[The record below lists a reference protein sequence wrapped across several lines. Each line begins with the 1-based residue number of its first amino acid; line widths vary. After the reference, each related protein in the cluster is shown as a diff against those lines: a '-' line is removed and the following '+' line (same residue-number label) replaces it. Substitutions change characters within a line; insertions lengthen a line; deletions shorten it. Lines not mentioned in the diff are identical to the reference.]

1 MAKKKKNPVVLEFEE
16 LIKVQKK
23 LEKVD
28 EQWINL
34 EKDYHKILKKINKRN
49 NGSRKDLMTYYSD
62 YRKLMLNRIKNVKKQ
77 LGLN

>member
-34 EKDYHKILKKINKRN
+34 EKDYHKILKKINKCS

>member
-1 MAKKKKNPVVLEFEE
+1 MAKKKKNPVFLEFEE

-49 NGSRKDLMTYYSD
+49 NGSKKDLMTYFFD

>member
-1 MAKKKKNPVVLEFEE
+1 MVKKKKNPIVLEFEE

-49 NGSRKDLMTYYSD
+49 NGSKKDLMTYYSD

>member
-1 MAKKKKNPVVLEFEE
+1 MAKKKQNPVVLEFEE

-49 NGSRKDLMTYYSD
+49 NGSKKDLMTYYSD

>member
-49 NGSRKDLMTYYSD
+49 NGSKKDLMTYFFD

>member
-28 EQWINL
+28 KQWINL

-49 NGSRKDLMTYYSD
+49 NGSKKDLMTYFSD
-62 YRKLMLNRIKNVKKQ
+62 YKKLMLNRIKNVKKQ

>member
-49 NGSRKDLMTYYSD
+49 NGSKKDLMTYYSD